1 VSKRNNN
8 VNLKVLRAA
17 ALALAIIWLY
27 RGAAQSESPRRWIA
41 STPGDVFQGGILEL
55 RVPAQGMTAVEGRF
69 AGEKVFFDSD
79 GVNFTALLGVD
90 LEAKPGPAK
99 VYVQGRTPAGGQRE
113 TQISLKIKAKA
124 FPQESFAV
132 APEFDQLGPEVLERI
147 RVEREQ
153 FARAFASSVPSRLWE
168 KPFVVPLAAE
178 ASSPFG
184 YRRIINGMPRA
195 PHTGLDLRA
204 PMGSE
209 VTAANNGRV
218 ALTGDFFY
226 SGKSVVLDH
235 GGGLYTMYFHLSEI
249 RAEQQA
255 EVRKGDVIALSG
267 MTGRV
272 TGPHLHWAARLN
284 GARIDPLELVQRW
297 AGKTDSS
304 IRPNVPR
311 QTAEPENG
319 K

>member
-1 VSKRNNN
+1 VSKRNTN
-8 VNLKVLRAA
+8 VDLKVLRAA

-27 RGAAQSESPRRWIA
+27 RGAAQSEPPRRWIVSA
-41 STPGDVFQGGILEL
+41 PGDVFQGGILEL
-55 RVPAQGMTAVEGRF
+55 RIPAQGMTAVEGRF
-69 AGEKVFFDSD
+69 AGETVFFDSD
-79 GVNFTALLGVD
+79 GANFTALLGVD
-90 LEAKPGPAK
+90 LEAKPGPAR
-99 VYVQGRTPAGGQRE
+99 VYVKGRTPAGAQRE

-153 FARAFASSVPSRLWE
+153 FARAFASSVPNRLWK

-284 GARIDPLELVQRW
+284 GARVDPLELVQRW
-297 AGKTDSS
+297 AGKSDSS

-311 QTAEPENG
+311 ETAEPENG